1 MLKGLLS
8 SHWAYI
14 MATASAGYSGGG
26 FDARLCA
33 KQMAI
38 SESSV
43 TWPGPS
49 LQHQPK
55 IEYAGALEEAL
66 LHG

>member
-8 SHWAYI
+8 SQWAYI
-14 MATASAGYSGGG
+14 VATASAGYSGGG
-26 FDARLCA
+26 LEARACA

-49 LQHQPK
+49 LQ
-55 IEYAGALEEAL
+55 Y
-66 LHG
+66 